1 MFFLAEQRKKGDNE
15 IISIPEVIK
24 EVFDLIFVNYGD
36 KCYSHPKHYTENPVL
51 NALFNNLPLEK
62 EKKDRTADD
71 VFYEY
76 LTYAKDQTNR
86 AYLSLVIRFVL
97 LFRECFNLS
106 KSKTVVENENKEEKK
121 EEEKIK
127 QFEEFSAKN
136 SAETLP
142 DLCNEFY
149 TDFMEGNNFF
159 GIEDEKDKAEI
170 IELIQHFCIWL
181 FKNEY
186 TKSKLSLAQ

>member
-1 MFFLAEQRKKGDNE
+1 M
-15 IISIPEVIK
+15 
-24 EVFDLIFVNYGD
+24 
-36 KCYSHPKHYTENPVL
+36 TENPVL

-136 SAETLP
+136 PAETLP

-159 GIEDEKDKAEI
+159 GIEDEKDKTEI